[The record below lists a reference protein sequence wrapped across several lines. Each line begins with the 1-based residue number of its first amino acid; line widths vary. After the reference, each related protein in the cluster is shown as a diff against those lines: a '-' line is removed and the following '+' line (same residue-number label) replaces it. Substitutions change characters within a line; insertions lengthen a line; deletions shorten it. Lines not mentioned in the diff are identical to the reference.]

1 MEFLR
6 SVWDT
11 LEERLQLHQNRVLQ
25 LLLSKL
31 HEALAIFDGTA
42 DSEKDEVVRKTVV
55 GKMGKLKRAKFAM
68 SVRDC
73 LVKTVQELERWQS
86 VFDPSWYILI
96 RVHHSAID
104 KQLALRQVDEHA
116 HGSLSILGRLRAS
129 INAPSDTQTQKRSV
143 FVEES
148 ILQPERFAIR
158 HSQSQSAILKASKEM
173 VLMDS
178 IRPDERL
185 DITAMTRDIR
195 DLARNL
201 YEVDCFTFGLLS
213 CLGVIK
219 VTGTERNITGF
230 DFVFSIPKSLSNPRS
245 LRSILLAPGSKTSLN
260 ERFALAKLLARS
272 VFFMHTS
279 SFVHK
284 NIRPET
290 IVVFQDGTSKIGKPF
305 LVGFEKFRVDTTHTH
320 RLGDD
325 LWERNLYRHP
335 QRQGLRPEEDFIMQH
350 DIYSLGVV
358 LLEIG
363 LQTSFVR
370 LTPRPI
376 DDKSDTAGNNESS
389 EGISQATP
397 TPMLKIADLLSL
409 KNMRK
414 KADAIKDR
422 FIAIANEQLPC
433 AMGQRY
439 TDVVISCLTCLDKDN
454 GFGDQ
459 SEFEDQDGILV
470 GVRYIEKVSLE
481 SRRSAV

>member
-1 MEFLR
+1 M
-6 SVWDT
+6 
-11 LEERLQLHQNRVLQ
+11 RL
-25 LLLSKL
+25 
-31 HEALAIFDGTA
+31 F
-42 DSEKDEVVRKTVV
+42 EKP
-55 GKMGKLKRAKFAM
+55 

-272 VFFMHTS
+272 VFF
-279 SFVHK
+279 
-284 NIRPET
+284 
-290 IVVFQDGTSKIGKPF
+290 